1 MLSEPAPSH
10 ISITAVAG
18 RLQDPQGTSIFISQA
33 TTHSN
38 SFSAGELMGGPKE
51 QMPLHIKLKPSRA
64 SLNQTLVQPWLY
76 FPLWEVTFGVGETQE
91 KSATML
97 SKVILEPRLSWLFPK
112 GKTSGQA
119 NL

>member
-33 TTHSN
+33 ATHSN
-38 SFSAGELMGGPKE
+38 SFSAGELTGGPKE

-64 SLNQTLVQPWLY
+64 SLNQTLVQPWLC

-91 KSATML
+91 KSAMML

-119 NL
+119 HL